1 MKSLERTV
9 AIIFACLFTLFAT
22 NSISEAAEEGQLYI
36 GWAAT
41 DITPDKPVALLGAMH
56 KRIATRVHDP
66 LTATVLAL
74 ETRTDD
80 GQKEQA
86 IMVSCDLL
94 GTRKAILD
102 GLRKLVVPRIPD
114 FDVSKLLINAT
125 HTHTAPGMIDNTCYG
140 LHDVSKDNGVMK
152 ASEYGDFFLNRVC
165 ETVVKAWNGREPGGF
180 SWGLGQAV
188 VGHNRRAVYFGGRA
202 KMYGATNTPKF
213 SNVEGYEDH
222 GVEMLFLW
230 NQERKLTGIV
240 INVPCP
246 AQETEGWS
254 EVSADFWDDV
264 RKEIRKR
271 YSEDLFVLP
280 QCGASG
286 DISPHLLFRKHAE
299 QRMLERKGIS
309 RRQEIALRIANAVD
323 NVFPYAREDIKT
335 RVVFK
340 HTVGKVDLPTREPP
354 ALPFCKTDSVNPIEF
369 HVIRMGDVALAT
381 NPFELYLDYGIA
393 MKAGSKAVLTFVV
406 QLSCQHC
413 GYLPTARAVKTGGYS
428 AEKYV
433 VGPQG
438 GQILVNETVR
448 RINAMWK

>member
-1 MKSLERTV
+1 
-9 AIIFACLFTLFAT
+9 
-22 NSISEAAEEGQLYI
+22 
-36 GWAAT
+36 
-41 DITPDKPVALLGAMH
+41 
-56 KRIATRVHDP
+56 
-66 LTATVLAL
+66 
-74 ETRTDD
+74 
-80 GQKEQA
+80 
-86 IMVSCDLL
+86 
-94 GTRKAILD
+94 
-102 GLRKLVVPRIPD
+102 
-114 FDVSKLLINAT
+114 
-125 HTHTAPGMIDNTCYG
+125 
-140 LHDVSKDNGVMK
+140 
-152 ASEYGDFFLNRVC
+152 
-165 ETVVKAWNGREPGGF
+165 
-180 SWGLGQAV
+180 
-188 VGHNRRAVYFGGRA
+188 
-202 KMYGATNTPKF
+202 MYGATNTPKF
-213 SNVEGYEDH
+213 ANVEGYEDH

-280 QCGASG
+280 QCGAAG

-340 HTVGKVDLPTREPP
+340 HTVGRVALPTKEPSAP
-354 ALPFCKTDSVNPIEF
+354 PFYKADSVNPIEF
-369 HVIRMGDVALAT
+369 HVIRIGDVALAT

-406 QLSCQHC
+406 QLSCRHC
-413 GYLPTARAVKTGGYS
+413 GYLPTARAVKAGGYS

-438 GQILVNETVR
+438 GQVLVNETVR
-448 RINAMWK
+448 RINAMWKQ